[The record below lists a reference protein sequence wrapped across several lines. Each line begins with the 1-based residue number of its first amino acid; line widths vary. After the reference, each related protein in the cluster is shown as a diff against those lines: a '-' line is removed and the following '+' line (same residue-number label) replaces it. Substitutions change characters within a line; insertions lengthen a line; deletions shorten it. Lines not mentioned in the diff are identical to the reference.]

1 MSSERQVQFDGEGF
15 LAKHPVF
22 GLRDL
27 AEAMGA
33 RKTSALYSWVKYH
46 VATGRLRQVERGL
59 YAPVPPGVDGRAF
72 APDAFLV
79 GVTAREDSVFAYHSA
94 LQLLGAAHSV
104 FHAVAV
110 FTSRRR
116 RPLRV
121 GNVRVEFASHPAPF
135 VQRRAVGLGVR
146 EVRYRDRALRA
157 TGPER
162 TLVEGFRKPQLVGG
176 LEELIQ
182 SAGGFSSLDL
192 DLLRAVLK
200 AYNQKALWGAVGW
213 FLEQYHRTFRVPE
226 EYLRTLERGRPTSPH
241 YLPRRQRGKGGV
253 FVSRWNLVLPEPV
266 VSLREPNES

>member
-1 MSSERQVQFDGEGF
+1 MRSERQAKFDGEAF
-15 LAKHPVF
+15 LARHPVF
-22 GLRDL
+22 GLREL

-46 VATGRLRQVERGL
+46 VATGRLHQVERGL

-79 GVTAREDSVFAYHSA
+79 GAAAREDSVFAYHSA

-110 FTSRRR
+110 FTGRRR

-121 GNVRVEFASHPAPF
+121 GNVRVEFVSHPTPL
-135 VQRRAVGLGVR
+135 VRRRAVGLGVR
-146 EVRYRDRALRA
+146 EIRYRDRAVRV

-162 TLVEGFRKPQLVGG
+162 TLMEGFRTPRMVGG

-182 SAGGFSSLDL
+182 SAAGFSSLDL

-253 FVSRWNLVLPEPV
+253 LVSRWNLVLPESV
-266 VSLREPNES
+266 VSLREPDEA